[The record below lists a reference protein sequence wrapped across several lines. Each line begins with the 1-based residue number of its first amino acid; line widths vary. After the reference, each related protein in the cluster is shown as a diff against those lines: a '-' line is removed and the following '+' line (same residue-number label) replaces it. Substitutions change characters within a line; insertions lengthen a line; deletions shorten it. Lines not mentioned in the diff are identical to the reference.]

1 MNLIDRA
8 INAISPEKALKREVA
23 RKKLSLVNSG
33 YGNYGANATKKAV
46 IGWTH
51 GGGSHREDIEEHIST
66 LRQRSRD
73 LYCGGSTLA
82 TGAVKR
88 LRTNAV
94 GTGLHLKSTINE
106 EILGITSEEARKL
119 EETIEREFAHWANST
134 NCDIERIDN
143 FYQLQQLALLNA
155 LLSGDS
161 FALMTT
167 TKRTGSIY
175 DLRIELVEADRVSTP
190 DNETINPLFCE
201 GVEKNANGE
210 VVAYHISKF
219 HPLSFQDREPRE
231 WVRVKAFGEKTGR
244 RNVIH
249 VMNRERIGQVR
260 GVPFLSPVIETIKQ
274 LGRYTEAEV
283 LAAVINGLFTV
294 FIEKESAS
302 DDVPFGEA
310 VPEDMQVDSEDEG
323 SIELAPGAVIDL
335 GEGEKANMVNPGRPN
350 PNFDPFVMA
359 VIKQI
364 GAALEIPYELLIMAF
379 SNNYSASRAAILEF
393 FKVIKMYRAWF
404 VADFC
409 QPIYEEWLCEAVAKG
424 RINAPGFFNDPIIK
438 DAYCSAEWNGPSA
451 GQLDPKKEVEA
462 AELRVQGGFSTRE
475 RETTELTGTDFY
487 KNIKQRKREEELLK
501 EVNGSA
507 KKKMDTANIG
517 GKESDSDNDPD
528 NDPDN
533 PDNDREEE
541 ETEE

>member
-51 GGGSHREDIEEHIST
+51 GGGSHKEDIEEHIST

-404 VADFC
+404 VTDFC

-501 EVNGSA
+501 EVTGSA
-507 KKKMDTANIG
+507 KKEMDTANIG